1 MRRFLTG
8 WARLKI
14 EGERPERILSLAAE
28 AGIAFWAADAPEA
41 LSMGLCVRYRDAAR
55 LTRLGR
61 RQGLDCEIVSAGGWP
76 RVWRSLR
83 GRVAL
88 LAALGLCVLT
98 LTVSR
103 AFIWRVEI
111 TDTAGL
117 SESVLREALREC
129 GVDVGQSNLGFSQD
143 LARNALLRRLPQL
156 RWVTVNLRGGTAEV
170 ILRPARDTPP
180 IEAEDECADIVARC
194 GGYITQVHALR
205 GNAAVTVGQTVTAG
219 QVLISGEAVGRYT
232 SHGATRAIGT
242 VRARTWYE
250 LSAAAPVEAEKT
262 RRGDCVCTRW
272 ALIFGKRRINFYK
285 GCSICPSGCAKMSE
299 ETVFAVEGVLSLPL
313 RLVRER
319 VYETQS
325 VGVAEAGDA
334 ERMRE
339 QLVQRLRAA
348 LPDDGELEY
357 TRFTQS
363 ETDGW
368 RIVTLHAEC
377 CESIGVTVPMT
388 AAEIAAKS
396 PQTKEVD
403 P

>member
-61 RQGLDCEIVSAGGWP
+61 RRGLDCEIVSAGGWP

-88 LAALGLCVLT
+88 LASLGLCALM

-129 GVDVGQSNLGFSQD
+129 GVDVGQSSLGFSQD
-143 LARNALLRRLPQL
+143 LARNALLRRLPEL

-205 GNAAVTVGQTVTAG
+205 GDAAVTVGQTVTAG

-232 SHGATRAIGT
+232 SHGATHAIGT

-250 LSAAAPVEAEKT
+250 LSAAARS
-262 RRGDCVCTRW
+262 RRK
-272 ALIFGKRRINFYK
+272 KR
-285 GCSICPSGCAKMSE
+285 GAGTA
-299 ETVFAVEGVLSLPL
+299 FAP
-313 RLVRER
+313 
-319 VYETQS
+319 
-325 VGVAEAGDA
+325 AG
-334 ERMRE
+334 R
-339 QLVQRLRAA
+339 
-348 LPDDGELEY
+348 
-357 TRFTQS
+357 
-363 ETDGW
+363 
-368 RIVTLHAEC
+368 
-377 CESIGVTVPMT
+377 
-388 AAEIAAKS
+388 
-396 PQTKEVD
+396 
-403 P
+403 